1 MSSEHETDRDEY
13 ITIETTEENTDI
25 GSAAEP
31 ERQTEEES
39 PQEQQVRRSARERHP
54 PRYYGRSEQTH
65 LADSGDPTTFKEAI
79 SSADKAKWIAAMEK
93 EMESLFDNEVWDL
106 VDLPPQQTLVGS

>member
-25 GSAAEP
+25 GLAA
-31 ERQTEEES
+31 RQTEEES

-54 PRYYGRSEQTH
+54 PKYYGRSEQTH
-65 LADSGDPTTFKEAI
+65 LADSEDPTTFEEAI
-79 SSADKAKWIAAMEK
+79 SSADKAK
-93 EMESLFDNEVWDL
+93 
-106 VDLPPQQTLVGS
+106 